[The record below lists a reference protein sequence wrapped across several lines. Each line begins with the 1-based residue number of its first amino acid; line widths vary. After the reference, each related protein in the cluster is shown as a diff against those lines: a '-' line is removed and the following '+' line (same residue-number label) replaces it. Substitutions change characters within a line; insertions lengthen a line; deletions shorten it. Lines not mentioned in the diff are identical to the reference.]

1 MPENMLKDNI
11 YLYLQSIYIGK
22 TLFTERLVYFTKW
35 TGLCFFKGGL
45 MDKVTKRLF
54 ADIHRLEKRI
64 ELLEGSVMVS
74 DKTTGLTLEGVPVG
88 LSEINRPGEDWA
100 GANPSQAQASP
111 GCTY

>member
-1 MPENMLKDNI
+1 
-11 YLYLQSIYIGK
+11 
-22 TLFTERLVYFTKW
+22 
-35 TGLCFFKGGL
+35 

-74 DKTTGLTLEGVPVG
+74 DKTTGLTSEGVPVV
-88 LSEINRPGEDWA
+88 LSEPNRPGEGWA

-111 GCTY
+111 GCTYGNVE